1 MLLLSTIILDA
12 ILGIITG
19 VGVVVVSSPLYILVI
34 APLTYK
40 YLQVQGLYRNVSK
53 ELKKIDSAE
62 KSPMHS
68 HFKESLN
75 GLETIRS
82 YGIEA
87 FLCEEHHRLLDR
99 SIRARLNWDFAN
111 RWMGIR
117 LDLIGSLVLSAAAF
131 SVAFSAL
138 YSSSGGQAGLMLS
151 YALKA
156 TQNLTFA
163 IRASAALE
171 NMFTSPDRV
180 KEYIG
185 LEQEVSPENTTDPPL
200 HLEGEKLIKSSHKN
214 HIDGSLRNED
224 SRVVLKAENVVARYA
239 PDLPPALNQV
249 SFTLTAGRLVGVCGR
264 TGCGKSTLTLL
275 LARAIKSFQGGLWL
289 NGQPFDKI
297 PLSVYRKAVQVFP
310 QGSFIFAGR
319 LREFLDPRGVHD
331 DRKLN
336 EILKELTRALDS
348 STISPSS
355 SSFTLLP
362 SCTPLPLNTL
372 QQGQQLQDIHGGSV
386 QQLNLEL
393 MNTAGGGNLS
403 AGQRQVLALARAA
416 LTDAD
421 VVILD
426 EITSNMDSAGAA
438 RAIEIVKR

>member
-1 MLLLSTIILDA
+1 
-12 ILGIITG
+12 
-19 VGVVVVSSPLYILVI
+19 
-34 APLTYK
+34 
-40 YLQVQGLYRNVSK
+40 VQGLYRNISK

-87 FLCEEHHRLLDR
+87 LLCEEHHRLLDR
-99 SIRARLNWDFAN
+99 SVRARLNWDFAN

-138 YSSSGGQAGLMLS
+138 SSSSGGQAGLMLS

-185 LEQEVSPENTTDPPL
+185 LEQEVSSEDATDSPL
-200 HLEGEKLIKSSHKN
+200 HLEGERLIKSPHEN
-214 HIDGSLRNED
+214 HNDRFLRSDD
-224 SRVVLKAENVVARYA
+224 SRMVLKADNVVARYA
-239 PDLPPALNQV
+239 PDLPPALNRI
-249 SFTLTAGRLVGVCGR
+249 SFTLTAGKLVGVCGR
-264 TGCGKSTLTLL
+264 TGCGKSTLTLF
-275 LARAIKSFQGGLWL
+275 LARALQSFQGGLFL
-289 NGQPFDKI
+289 NGESYDKI
-297 PLSVYRKAVQVFP
+297 PLSTYRKEVQVFP
-310 QGSFIFAGR
+310 QGSYIFAGR
-319 LREFLDPRGVHD
+319 LREFLDPRGIHD

-348 STISPSS
+348 SSVTPSPSC
-355 SSFTLLP
+355 TLLP
-362 SCTPLPLNTL
+362 SSTSP
-372 QQGQQLQDIHGGSV
+372 QERAEIQDVHGGSI

-416 LTDAD
+416 LTDAH
-421 VVILD
+421 VVLLD
-426 EITSNMDSAGAA
+426 EITSNMDLAGAA
-438 RAIEIVKR
+438 RAVEIVKR